1 MNLFDTISS
10 IGLASG
16 NSIANRYIKITN
28 RVSLLISVFV
38 LVAAGGA
45 VLYFGFTPT
54 VLLTLSFVFVP
65 LFSLALNHFGFT
77 DISRFFLSISICL
90 AALVLSLFDKT
101 HFVIIEETQF
111 YEFRVFMLGASIL
124 PFILFSLSETKLWVL
139 SLLTNLL
146 LLLLYDSIHDFF
158 SLGYFQLGLKNP
170 EYPFQNF
177 VFASS
182 FAILAGCTY
191 FLKRSFEK
199 YEVKS
204 HLLIDELSAKQKQL
218 EFSNQEIERQ
228 RKTLAEENSVLNKEL
243 IEKNSQLVQTN
254 EALIQHN
261 HDLQQFSYTVSH
273 NLRGPVAS
281 LLGLLSLT
289 NQSIL
294 DEETNELFHHIKK
307 SASSLDTIIKDLG
320 SIIDIRNSVFQVKQH
335 VTFQDEVN
343 HIINLLQNEIKEHE
357 VTIISDF
364 TAVTD
369 IYSMKPMVNSILYN
383 LISNSIKY
391 RSRDRN
397 AVIKVSSVKE
407 GSSVKISVTDNGL
420 GLDIDKFKEKLFG
433 LYKRFHS
440 HVDGKGLGLFLVK
453 LQTESLGGKVHIE
466 SVLGSGTTIDIF
478 IPNITNPDHQIIM
491 DKEWGRLFYDAL
503 EDTTIVVWKR
513 ALTVAEFLEFYQQC
527 VDFAN
532 SQLCANWIVEIKRG
546 TKVEENNI
554 EYQQARLKFANELKR
569 TSLKRLGYVI
579 SEANEP
585 PDFEEYKKHMIEFYQ
600 GKISFFRTIQDAQ
613 IWIASEL
620 KKEKEA
626 RVLS

>member
-1 MNLFDTISS
+1 
-10 IGLASG
+10 
-16 NSIANRYIKITN
+16 
-28 RVSLLISVFV
+28 
-38 LVAAGGA
+38 
-45 VLYFGFTPT
+45 
-54 VLLTLSFVFVP
+54 
-65 LFSLALNHFGFT
+65 
-77 DISRFFLSISICL
+77 
-90 AALVLSLFDKT
+90 
-101 HFVIIEETQF
+101 
-111 YEFRVFMLGASIL
+111 
-124 PFILFSLSETKLWVL
+124 
-139 SLLTNLL
+139 
-146 LLLLYDSIHDFF
+146 
-158 SLGYFQLGLKNP
+158 
-170 EYPFQNF
+170 
-177 VFASS
+177 
-182 FAILAGCTY
+182 
-191 FLKRSFEK
+191 
-199 YEVKS
+199 
-204 HLLIDELSAKQKQL
+204 
-218 EFSNQEIERQ
+218 
-228 RKTLAEENSVLNKEL
+228 
-243 IEKNSQLVQTN
+243 
-254 EALIQHN
+254 
-261 HDLQQFSYTVSH
+261 
-273 NLRGPVAS
+273 
-281 LLGLLSLT
+281 
-289 NQSIL
+289 
-294 DEETNELFHHIKK
+294 
-307 SASSLDTIIKDLG
+307 
-320 SIIDIRNSVFQVKQH
+320 
-335 VTFQDEVN
+335 
-343 HIINLLQNEIKEHE
+343 
-357 VTIISDF
+357 
-364 TAVTD
+364 
-369 IYSMKPMVNSILYN
+369 MKPMVNSILYN
-383 LISNSIKY
+383 LISNAIKY

-491 DKEWGRLFYDAL
+491 DKEWGRLIYDAL

-554 EYQQARLKFANELKR
+554 EFQQARLKFANELKR

-585 PDFEEYKKHMIEFYQ
+585 PDFEEYKKHMIAFYQ